1 MDFDFDQRARVRSC
15 GAFKR
20 WPLSQEGA
28 AVTTSERDLGHPTG
42 GLFLS
47 GGWRCCASRKAPK
60 RDGDHGFPCPVLAIS
75 TQAKKGDAMK
85 KIIWALAFA
94 ITTGM
99 ALTTAFGFNLL
110 PLHLI

>member
-1 MDFDFDQRARVRSC
+1 VGRQS
-15 GAFKR
+15 
-20 WPLSQEGA
+20 
-28 AVTTSERDLGHPTG
+28 
-42 GLFLS
+42 
-47 GGWRCCASRKAPK
+47 KAPK
-60 RDGDHGFPCPVLAIS
+60 RDGDHGFPCTVLAIP
-75 TQAKKGDAMK
+75 TQPKKGDAMK